1 MSLSYE
7 EALRAYTMIK
17 EKASEIP
24 EDDTDLKE
32 FYQDFL
38 RSAMDYALIR
48 TQWTFMSLDEIK
60 EIDPLRTR
68 RHNGFIAALE
78 GICRNFRIEG
88 IDAVMLD
95 RKTKGDFACY
105 ISMFLGIEQR

>member
-1 MSLSYE
+1 MFLSYE
-7 EALRAYTMIK
+7 EALRAYTLIK
-17 EKASEIP
+17 EKAAEIP

-32 FYQDFL
+32 FYMDFL
-38 RSAMDYALIR
+38 KSATDYAMTR
-48 TQWTFMSLDEIK
+48 AQWTFMTLDEIK

-78 GICRNFRIEG
+78 GICRNFQIEG

-105 ISMFLGIEQR
+105 IVMFLGIEQR

>member
-1 MSLSYE
+1 MFLSYE

-17 EKASEIP
+17 EKAEEIP
-24 EDDTDLKE
+24 EDDVDLKE
-32 FYQDFL
+32 FYTDFL
-38 RSAMDYALIR
+38 KSAMDYALIR
-48 TQWTFMSLDEIK
+48 TQWTFMSMDEIR
-60 EIDPLRTR
+60 ETDSLRTR

-88 IDAVMLD
+88 IDAVMEN

-105 ISMFLGIEQR
+105 IAMFLGIEQR